1 MKTNRWL
8 ISGIVIF
15 LVSILIGVAGI
26 TQGILRSFVAL
37 DQAENA
43 GIGAVSSGL
52 ESALIFNLISLIGSV
67 LGIVLIVMGS
77 VRAYRS

>member
-1 MKTNRWL
+1 MKRNRWL

-26 TQGILRSFVAL
+26 AQGILRSLVAL

-43 GIGAVSSGL
+43 GIGAVSSGI
-52 ESALIFNLISLIGSV
+52 ERALLFNLISLIGSV
-67 LGIVLIVMGS
+67 LGIVLIVIGA
-77 VRAYRS
+77 VKVNRA